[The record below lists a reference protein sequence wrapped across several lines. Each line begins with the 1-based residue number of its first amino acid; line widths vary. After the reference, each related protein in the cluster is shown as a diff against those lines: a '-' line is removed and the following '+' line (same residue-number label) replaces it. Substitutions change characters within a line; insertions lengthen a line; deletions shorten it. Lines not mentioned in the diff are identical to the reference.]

1 MPIVGWFEDLKNRIW
16 LESRKALRNKSIF
29 PQAAPVGGV
38 KSPAGSPVRMA
49 GRVLGHPIAQG
60 GLDVGMRMAEGQD
73 PRDAVIDVG
82 AGMAA
87 SMAAS
92 KALPKNPWINIPGS
106 IAAYMAGSGTANWL
120 NQNVVKPAFAGGE
133 QAAPSRIPAV
143 AYGPTGAPIGGVGGG
158 NAGASIQPP
167 VGPAPATRRPAE
179 EQRPPVTREVPAS
192 PTPPPAEAPSLNELA
207 QMYARQRILGT
218 QMAEGGEL
226 QRRLYEGGAAEG
238 MRTEDFMS
246 WVKAHPD
253 LAYRLAEKR
262 GLLPQF
268 D

>member
-1 MPIVGWFEDLKNRIW
+1 MSWLEDLKNRIW
-16 LESRKALRNKSIF
+16 LESRKALRNRSIF
-29 PQAAPVGGV
+29 PQAAPVSGV
-38 KSPAGSPVRMA
+38 KPPAGSPVRMA

-87 SMAAS
+87 SAAAS
-92 KALPKNPWINIPGS
+92 KVLPKHWAINVPGS
-106 IAAYMAGSGTANWL
+106 IAAYMAGSGTANWF

-133 QAAPSRIPAV
+133 QAVPARIPTV
-143 AYGPTGAPIGGVGGG
+143 TYGPTGAPIGGVGGG
-158 NAGASIQPP
+158 NAGTSVQPP
-167 VGPAPATRRPAE
+167 MGQEPATRRPVE

-192 PTPPPAEAPSLNELA
+192 PTPPPAEAPSMNELA
-207 QMYARQRILGT
+207 RMYARQRILGT
-218 QMAEGGEL
+218 EMAKGGEL

-238 MRTEDFMS
+238 MPVENFMS
-246 WVKAHPD
+246 WVEANPD